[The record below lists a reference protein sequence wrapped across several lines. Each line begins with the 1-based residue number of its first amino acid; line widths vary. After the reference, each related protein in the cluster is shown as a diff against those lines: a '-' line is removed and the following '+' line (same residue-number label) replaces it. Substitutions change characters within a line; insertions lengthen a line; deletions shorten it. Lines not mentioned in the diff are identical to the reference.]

1 MRQQPREDPGVG
13 RGTLAEGS
21 SVYRAS
27 ETAGR
32 LTVGGPA
39 WLLPGVLGE
48 GAGSRDPVSVELC
61 RQPVSTCPVYSSVL
75 GSQREP

>member
-1 MRQQPREDPGVG
+1 M
-13 RGTLAEGS
+13 
-21 SVYRAS
+21 
-27 ETAGR
+27 
-32 LTVGGPA
+32 GGPA